1 MATTRERLA
10 EYAGDTV
17 RTLTLDV
24 NGGSTLYKGT
34 IVCLDV
40 NGDAVPGGTI
50 ASGALKAAGVAQ
62 STVDNS
68 AGSDGDKDIQV
79 LCGVYKFRN
88 SSTSTIADAHVGS
101 PCFVEDNDTV
111 RASSGGGVYP
121 CAGRVVQVD
130 SDGVRVLMS
139 PQASEAGGSIQ
150 KRSVTIGHA
159 DLTAAATTETE
170 NIGAPL
176 PAGATVLGVNILLP
190 TVFSGITGPVTVDIG
205 SSGDVDAL
213 VDGANLATAVDG
225 NSSTRPLGIAP
236 NKTFATAT
244 QLLATFL
251 SASGNLV
258 DLTAGECTIDVYYTV
273 AG

>member
-10 EYAGDTV
+10 EFAGDTV

-24 NGGSTLYKGT
+24 NGGSTIYKGT
-34 IVCLDV
+34 IVCLDA
-40 NGDAVPGGTI
+40 NGDAVAGGTI
-50 ASGALKAAGVAQ
+50 ASGALKAAGCAQ

-68 AGSDGDKDIQV
+68 AGSDGDKDVQV

-88 SSTSTIADAHVGS
+88 SSGSAIDDSHVGG
-101 PCFVEDNDTV
+101 PCYVEDNDTV
-111 RASSGGGVYP
+111 RAASGGAYP

-130 SDGVRVLMS
+130 ADGVRVLMS
-139 PQASEAGGSIQ
+139 PQASESGASIQ

-170 NIGAPL
+170 NLGAPL
-176 PAGATVLGVNILLP
+176 PAGSTVLGVNILLP
-190 TVFSGITGPVTVDIG
+190 TGFSGITGPVTVDIG
-205 SSGDVDAL
+205 SAGDVDAL

-225 NSSTRPLGIAP
+225 NASTRPLGIAP
-236 NKTFATAT
+236 NKYFASST
-244 QLLATFL
+244 QLIATFL

-258 DLTAGECTIDVYYTV
+258 DASAGECTIEVYFTV
-273 AG
+273 GA

>member
-10 EYAGDTV
+10 EFAGDTV

-24 NGGSTLYKGT
+24 NGGSTIYKGT

-40 NGDAVPGGTI
+40 NGDAVPGGAVST
-50 ASGALKAAGVAQ
+50 GALKAAGIAN
-62 STVDNS
+62 STVANS
-68 AGSDGDKDIQV
+68 GSDGDKDVQV
-79 LCGVYKFRN
+79 LCGVHKLRN
-88 SSTSTIADAHVGS
+88 SSVSTIDDSHVGS

-111 RASSGGGVYP
+111 RASSGGGAYP

-139 PQASEAGGSIQ
+139 PQASETGGSIQ

-170 NIGAPL
+170 NLGAPL

-190 TVFSGITGPVTVDIG
+190 TGFSGITGPVTVDIG

-236 NKTFATAT
+236 NKTFASAT

-251 SASGNLV
+251 SASGNLA
-258 DLTAGECTIDVYYTV
+258 DASAGECTIDVYFTV